1 MLLQMAAVVAVET
14 PAYPQQAVLE
24 EVAEGAIKA
33 AYLEQQDREILVAT
47 LLVKTLVEVV
57 VLVGMVELQQAIL
70 VERVALALRRLLR
83 EHQLLGLAVVEVA
96 LMKVEGL
103 VGPGALVE
111 AVMQTRPATMQALEQ
126 QILVEA
132 AVEPAE

>member
-1 MLLQMAAVVAVET
+1 
-14 PAYPQQAVLE
+14 
-24 EVAEGAIKA
+24 
-33 AYLEQQDREILVAT
+33 
-47 LLVKTLVEVV
+47 VV

-70 VERVALALRRLLR
+70 VERVALALRHLLP
-83 EHQLLGLAVVEVA
+83 EHQLLELAVAEVA